1 MLIIAGK
8 VYVAPEHRDA
18 HVASYADFVS
28 DTRTASGCLDFFIAA
43 DPVEVGR
50 VNLFE
55 RWESNVQLRAFQA
68 TAEPP
73 APVTDLRSEDVA
85 LYEIS
90 ASRPVFP
97 E

>member
-8 VYVAPEHRDA
+8 VYVAPEHRNA
-18 HVASYADFVS
+18 HVASYADFVR
-28 DTRTASGCLDFFIAA
+28 DTRTKPGCLDFFIAA
-43 DPVEVGR
+43 DPVEADR
-50 VNLFE
+50 ANLFE
-55 RWESNVQLRAFQA
+55 RWESNDLLRAFQA

-73 APVTDLRSEDVA
+73 APVTDLLGEDVA

-90 ASRPVFP
+90 ASGSVFP